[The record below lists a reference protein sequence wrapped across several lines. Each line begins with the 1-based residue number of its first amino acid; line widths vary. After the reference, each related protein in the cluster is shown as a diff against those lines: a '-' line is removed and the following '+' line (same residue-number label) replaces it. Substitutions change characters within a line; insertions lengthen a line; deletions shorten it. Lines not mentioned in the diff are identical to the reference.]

1 MSMKLGARQKETK
14 HERCVNINIFAST
27 VQHNASVRAV
37 APVVSAT
44 FLSFKKDT
52 DTIVG
57 FFRGVYF
64 AKFWGTDK
72 CP

>member
-1 MSMKLGARQKETK
+1 M
-14 HERCVNINIFAST
+14 
-27 VQHNASVRAV
+27 QHNASVRAV

-44 FLSFKKDT
+44 FLRFKKDT